1 MWLFAMFDLPV
12 TDRESRKSYT
22 KFRRFLLN
30 EGFHMIQFSIYI
42 RFCENEKTSN
52 QFRRR
57 IERELPPS
65 GEVRLMSV
73 TDKQFGKMRVFF
85 GQKSVSPEGVPDQL
99 LLF

>member
-12 TDRESRKSYT
+12 TDRESRKSYA
-22 KFRRFLLN
+22 KFRKFLLN

-52 QFRRR
+52 QFRLR
-57 IERELPPS
+57 IEKELPPS

-73 TDKQFGKMRVFF
+73 TDRQFGKMRVFF
-85 GQKSVSPEGVPDQL
+85 GQKSIATENVPDQL